1 MHYDNTK
8 LIRMAKQM
16 ADFFR
21 SQPDV
26 SAPEA
31 VADHINDFWTPDM
44 RREFV
49 ELIASGAEAD
59 AVVRDSVPFIRLVA
73 A

>member
-21 SQPDV
+21 NQPDV

-31 VADHINDFWTPDM
+31 VAEHINTFWAPDM

-49 ELIASGAEAD
+49 DLIASGAQAD
-59 AVVRDSVPFIRLVA
+59 PVVRDSAAFVRLPA

>member
-21 SQPDV
+21 AQPDI

-49 ELIASGAEAD
+49 DLIASGAQAD
-59 AVVRDSVPFIRLVA
+59 PVVRDSAAFVRLPA